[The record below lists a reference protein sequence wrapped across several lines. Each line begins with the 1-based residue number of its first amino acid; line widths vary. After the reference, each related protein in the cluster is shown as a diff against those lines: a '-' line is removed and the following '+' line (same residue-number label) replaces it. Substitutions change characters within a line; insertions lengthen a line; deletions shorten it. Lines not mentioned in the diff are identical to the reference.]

1 MVAPVLVLVIILV
14 GGVALLNLRQSD
26 SRDPEIG
33 LTGVAELKSPTG
45 EVVGSV
51 DFLQTSLGVLI
62 MAEVRGLLP
71 GGHALYV
78 HEVGRCDPDFDAAG
92 DHFNPDD
99 SDHGFIHAAWRG
111 RGSGGHGGDLP
122 NIYAA
127 SDGHARA
134 DFLTDG
140 FTLDQGLRHSVFD
153 NDGSAIIVHEHPD
166 SYGAAETDTGDRLVC
181 GVIKPT

>member
-1 MVAPVLVLVIILV
+1 MLVLVIILV

-62 MAEVRGLLP
+62 MAEVGGLPP

-166 SYGAAETDTGDRLVC
+166 SYGEEETNTGDRLVC